1 VKLCLALSEVGYYRV
16 SCSENVLQSFDVF
29 FLLFEVFY
37 IYLPMVCRKFLE
49 PDRRFKL
56 KVDSG
61 ARDFDVRDGCSG
73 PLLVMNTKTAAVW

>member
-1 VKLCLALSEVGYYRV
+1 MRLSF
-16 SCSENVLQSFDVF
+16 NHLMFF
-29 FLLFEVFY
+29 FLLFEFFY

-61 ARDFDVRDGCSG
+61 ARDFDVRDGFTG
-73 PLLVMNTKTAAVW
+73 PY